1 MDNFVRINSSDELAT
16 IVKNTG
22 NNLLVIYY
30 YTKKNADCRKTVGF
44 YEKLIS
50 AHPLSY
56 FGIADLDKMD
66 TDTTVNHMPR
76 LDLYYM
82 GNIVG
87 SCPISSEKEID
98 QAVRTGEQYVIT
110 QNNLKNNMKGTPIN
124 QQFQH
129 PVIQQPP
136 YCMQQPMMQPMQ
148 QMIQQ
153 PMYQTPMNSVPQS
166 TDFNISVPTMQ
177 QMQQMFQIFQM
188 MHQMGVLN
196 LNATPMEKNSDNE
209 EILLPNGDKLV
220 PLSNGKYGL
229 IKKN

>member
-1 MDNFVRINSSDELAT
+1 MDNFVRINSSDELAK
-16 IVKNTG
+16 IVKSTG

-30 YTKKNADCRKTVGF
+30 YTKKNADCRKTIGF

-56 FGIADLDKMD
+56 FGIIDLDKMEN
-66 TDTTVNHMPR
+66 DTTINHMPR

-110 QNNLKNNMKGTPIN
+110 QNNLKNIKGTPIN
-124 QQFQH
+124 QTF
-129 PVIQQPP
+129 QQPVMQNS
-136 YCMQQPMMQPMQ
+136 YCAPQPMLQPMQ
-148 QMIQQ
+148 QMVQQ
-153 PMYQTPMNSVPQS
+153 PIYQMPINSVPQS

-196 LNATPMEKNSDNE
+196 LNANPTEKNSDNE
-209 EILLPNGDKLV
+209 EILLPNGDKLI